1 MRFHSVKAG
10 DAGYAIYFPETSTI
24 IKGSE
29 NEINVLNMIVAGKSC
44 AELEKEGY
52 VLGEETY
59 LAYKKMLGDG
69 IDNSLPERDRNH
81 LPELVV
87 HVSNDCNMRCL
98 YCYGQGGCYNMKR
111 ELMTGETVIET
122 LDKMY
127 AIYPQ
132 IDFINFFGG
141 EPTMNL
147 DVVKVACQ
155 YVKENRKNT
164 YVGIVSNGTYA
175 GDELV
180 ELIKDYGLRVTFS
193 VDMQPMQDML
203 RPLTGGAPS
212 YDLVLKNFRYLRERT
227 EEPFAVEITYTEEH
241 RVKGYSPARLI
252 KDIRRDFGDVY
263 MVFNS
268 VTSCNPRFQ
277 ITDFSNF
284 GESLDELKE
293 DENLYNTS
301 PFVTSIMER
310 LSSGRPYYHFCGA
323 GFGKTAVS
331 ATGDIYACQ
340 GNLGVE
346 ELKFGNV
353 YEPVEVLK
361 EKVISKSD
369 ELYNHNKAVDE
380 GNCKDCYLNTYCHRC
395 INNNK
400 METGD
405 YYESPEKMCDMQKD
419 VFDRVLKNLIS

>member
-155 YVKENRKNT
+155 YVKENHKNT
-164 YVGIVSNGTYA
+164 YVGMVSNGTYA

-212 YDLVLKNFRYLRERT
+212 YDLVLKNFRYLRERM
-227 EEPFAVEITYTEEH
+227 
-241 RVKGYSPARLI
+241 K
-252 KDIRRDFGDVY
+252 
-263 MVFNS
+263 
-268 VTSCNPRFQ
+268 NPLR
-277 ITDFSNF
+277 
-284 GESLDELKE
+284 
-293 DENLYNTS
+293 
-301 PFVTSIMER
+301 
-310 LSSGRPYYHFCGA
+310 
-323 GFGKTAVS
+323 
-331 ATGDIYACQ
+331 
-340 GNLGVE
+340 
-346 ELKFGNV
+346 
-353 YEPVEVLK
+353 
-361 EKVISKSD
+361 
-369 ELYNHNKAVDE
+369 
-380 GNCKDCYLNTYCHRC
+380 
-395 INNNK
+395 
-400 METGD
+400 
-405 YYESPEKMCDMQKD
+405 
-419 VFDRVLKNLIS
+419 